1 MKGELQF
8 VPYAIGGTRMFRAV
22 GFRAECAVP
31 KRKSSARVYRVVDM
45 HDKLLI
51 HTTMKP
57 HFPRINRRGARTLKI
72 SAGGSVQEPD
82 PNFQPY
88 TKHQVLASHILAT
101 DAIKA
106 AIGAH
111 RTIGAKRL
119 PSRQCRFLAWRW

>member
-1 MKGELQF
+1 MKRELQF

-45 HDKLLI
+45 HDKLRI

-57 HFPRINRRGARTLKI
+57 HIPRINRRGARTLKI
-72 SAGGSVQEPD
+72 SAGYPD
-82 PNFQPY
+82 PNLQPY
-88 TKHQVLASHILAT
+88 TKHQVLASHILTT